1 MKPIEPPTRQE
12 VRREV
17 DQILSRAQLTE
28 RRFFPLVFRM
38 LRNVGLINTFR
49 GVGWAPPLCLLAG
62 WFFSLLPNTDAGNW
76 IPISILLPLALT
88 GVNTLV
94 CVIEKKQEVWE
105 LKETC
110 RYNGKYLLALRMLF
124 LGLLGLMAVGIAA
137 AAGGSGMERFLLA
150 AVSLF
155 LCGNFLLAALR
166 FLRESWF
173 WAALAFWM
181 LLGGFLAAYFQVL
194 TPFWVPSI
202 PLPLLALAAAGA
214 GLLYLWQTKQLA
226 FRPIGGF
233 WKC

>member
-124 LGLLGLMAVGIAA
+124 LGLLGLTAVGIAA
-137 AAGGSGMERFLLA
+137 AVYLGLRGPVGQEAASWDCILA
-150 AVSLF
+150 ASPVAVAGFFSYNGLTLEQF
-155 LCGNFLLAALR
+155 LWVFLKSEVLCAGKRVFRSENFYYRALGR
-166 FLRESWF
+166 KEDRDFD
-173 WAALAFWM
+173 
-181 LLGGFLAAYFQVL
+181 
-194 TPFWVPSI
+194 
-202 PLPLLALAAAGA
+202 
-214 GLLYLWQTKQLA
+214 
-226 FRPIGGF
+226 
-233 WKC
+233 